1 MTLHYLTPA
10 EKASADSILAFLT
23 SIGFAAEKNGSTDYV
38 KITFPTGYVYS
49 DTSTGSM
56 KVSELLAC
64 TAVIYNDK
72 SLIFLGCGRFFLF
85 RENLNG
91 YTEKTVAPVTSLT
104 SPFGTSYSDYA
115 DGKAFLNAAGAG
127 QNLYYKDVY
136 FCGMPNYGGMMID
149 VDGQKY
155 VYVGMPATAGIIM
168 AKVDNIER
176 GDE

>member
-23 SIGFAAEKNGSTDYV
+23 SIGFTAEKNGSTDYV

-49 DTSTGSM
+49 DTSTGAL
-56 KVSELLAC
+56 KVSDLLAC

-72 SLIFLGCGRFFLF
+72 SLMFLGYYRFFLF

-91 YTEKTVAPVTSLT
+91 YTDKAVAPVKELT

-136 FCGMPNYGGMMID
+136 FCGMPNYGGTMID

-155 VYVGMPATAGIIM
+155 VYVGMPATAGVIM
-168 AKVDNIER
+168 AKVDNMER

>member
-23 SIGFAAEKNGSTDYV
+23 SIGFTAEKNGSTDYV